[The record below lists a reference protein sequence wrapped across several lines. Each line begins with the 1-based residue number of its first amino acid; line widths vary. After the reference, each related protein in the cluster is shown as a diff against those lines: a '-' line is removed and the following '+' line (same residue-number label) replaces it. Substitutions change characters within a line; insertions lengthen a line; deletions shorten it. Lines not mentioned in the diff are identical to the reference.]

1 MAVRAPQARPPEPRA
16 RPGAAGAGRDRG
28 EGTLSALAT
37 HSALGP
43 PSAGT
48 PPGGIGVYAGTS
60 TRAERAPP
68 PPRPRERL
76 TGRNMGRRLALWSL
90 VPFTGHRSCHSPRRS
105 TEADGVEWRSRP
117 PP

>member
-28 EGTLSALAT
+28 EGTLCLSALAT

-48 PPGGIGVYAGTS
+48 PPGGIGVYAERR
-60 TRAERAPP
+60 RARSERRPPRAPGNGSLGVTWGDDSGSGVWFRSP
-68 PPRPRERL
+68 DTARVIRRD
-76 TGRNMGRRLALWSL
+76 GRR
-90 VPFTGHRSCHSPRRS
+90 RR
-105 TEADGVEWRSRP
+105 TA
-117 PP
+117 